1 MASEIYN
8 EGYKFCQDLRIPCYD
23 TDSAFRLKPASFMDM
38 AQEIAYWAAQ
48 ALGFGY
54 DDLQRHQTAWVLSRM
69 HFRFERPPKWRD
81 PVVLKT
87 WHKGAD
93 GLFFLRDF
101 HLLSPEGE
109 SLVRATSSWLVM
121 DLQTRRLVRGGDVLA
136 LVDADSRVAEDAI
149 AEPAPKILLP
159 KDLPLEE
166 KGRHT
171 VAYSD
176 VDIIGHA
183 NNARYIVWAFD
194 LIDPALT
201 TGASVRDVYINFN
214 KETRPGEEVTLM
226 LGTLREADTVTCYV
240 EGLSEGKSAF
250 VAKIVFQL

>member
-1 MASEIYN
+1 MASEVYN

-23 TDSAFRLKPASFMDM
+23 TDASFRLKPASFMDM

-54 DDLQRHQTAWVLSRM
+54 DDLQRHHTAWVLSRM
-69 HFRFERPPKWRD
+69 HFRFEDAPRWRD

-101 HLLSPEGE
+101 HLLSPEGK

-121 DLQTRRLVRGGDVLA
+121 DMESRRLVRGGDVLE
-136 LVDADSRVAEDAI
+136 LVESDTRVLEDSI
-149 AEPAPKILLP
+149 AEPAPKIMIP
-159 KDLPLEE
+159 KDLEREE
-166 KGRHT
+166 RGSHQ

-176 VDIIGHA
+176 VDIIGHT

-194 LIDPALT
+194 LLDPALT
-201 TGASVRDVYINFN
+201 SSRRVKDVYINFN
-214 KETRPGEEVTLM
+214 KETRPGETVQLQSAVTRD
-226 LGTLREADTVTCYV
+226 GDDIICYV

-250 VAKIVFQL
+250 VAQIVF

>member
-1 MASEIYN
+1 MMNEVYN
-8 EGYKFCQDLRIPCYD
+8 EGYKYCQDMRIPCYD
-23 TDSAFRLKPASFMDM
+23 TDAAFCLKPAAFMDM

-69 HFRFERPPKWRD
+69 HIRFGQLPKWRD
-81 PVVLKT
+81 SVVLKT

-101 HLLSPEGE
+101 HLQTPEGG

-121 DLQTRRLVRGGDVLA
+121 DVQSRRLVRGGDVLQ
-136 LVDADSRVAEDAI
+136 LVDADTRVAEDAI
-149 AEPAPKILLP
+149 AEPAPKLVIP

-166 KGRHT
+166 KGSRT
-171 VAYSD
+171 VSYSD
-176 VDIIGHA
+176 VDIIGHT

-194 LIDPALT
+194 CLDYELVSGIRA
-201 TGASVRDVYINFN
+201 RDVYINFN
-214 KETRPGEEVTLM
+214 KETRTGE
-226 LGTLREADTVTCYV
+226 TVQLTVAAAEEDGRPVRYV
-240 EGLSEGKSAF
+240 EGLSGGKSAF
-250 VAKIVFQL
+250 VAKILF

>member
-1 MASEIYN
+1 MMNEVYN
-8 EGYKFCQDLRIPCYD
+8 EGYTYCQDMRIPCYD
-23 TDSAFRLKPASFMDM
+23 TDAAFCLKPAAFMDM

-69 HFRFERPPKWRD
+69 HIRFGQLPKWRD

-101 HLLSPEGE
+101 HLQTPEGG

-121 DLQTRRLVRGGDVLA
+121 DVQSRRLVRGGDVLQ
-136 LVDADSRVAEDAI
+136 LVDADTRVAEDAI
-149 AEPAPKILLP
+149 AEPAPKLVIP

-166 KGRHT
+166 KGSRT
-171 VAYSD
+171 VSYSD
-176 VDIIGHA
+176 VDIIGHT

-194 LIDPALT
+194 CLDYELVSGMRAQ
-201 TGASVRDVYINFN
+201 DVYINFN
-214 KETRPGEEVTLM
+214 KETRPGELVQL
-226 LGTLREADTVTCYV
+226 TVATAEEDGRPVRYV
-240 EGLSEGKSAF
+240 EGLSGGKSAF
-250 VAKIVFQL
+250 VAKILF